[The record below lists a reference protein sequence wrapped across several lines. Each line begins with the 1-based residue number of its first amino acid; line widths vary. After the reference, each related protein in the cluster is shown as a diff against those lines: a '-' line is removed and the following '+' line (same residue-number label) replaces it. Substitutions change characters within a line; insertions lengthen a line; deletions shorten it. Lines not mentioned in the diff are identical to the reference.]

1 VKLIFTLV
9 ALIILASGCCPGK
22 WVGGNDASFK
32 KREALKI
39 DQHNATYKVLGRS

>member
-1 VKLIFTLV
+1 MKLIFTLV
-9 ALIILASGCCPGK
+9 ALIILASGCGPGK

-39 DQHNATYKVLGRS
+39 DQHNAIYKVIGRS